1 MTVITNA
8 NRIELQKVVA
18 EKRAALR
25 AARFAAGGSKA
36 TNVKLARSLRREVAR
51 ALAKIK

>member
-18 EKRAALR
+18 EKR